1 MNKVTLW
8 NAPPYSLIGINVL
21 AKRSASKVRMGA
33 YENGVIL
40 FLKNACSFL
49 ADYTESI
56 APKELNLFCLFFQR
70 KIDDYILDFY
80 SDVYLRSPTSYD
92 HSENFLKQSSD
103 I

>member
-1 MNKVTLW
+1 
-8 NAPPYSLIGINVL
+8 
-21 AKRSASKVRMGA
+21 MGA

-103 I
+103 IWDNHVTYCYCISKRLGRKQKPYSSVCYKK